1 MIVRFDHVFVLNN
14 ANRSYMLVRET
25 RYQRSFAWQEY
36 FNDQPVADA
45 SSIAIVLL
53 LRYASGLS

>member
-1 MIVRFDHVFVLNN
+1 
-14 ANRSYMLVRET
+14 MLVRET